1 MPFITEEI
9 HDVLY
14 KEFTK
19 SKSIHMEHFPIGYKN
34 LSDEKIKQGKFVLE
48 IIKNLRTIKAKH
60 GIPLNQEVTRV
71 IILSDKNKQEII
83 NDLKEDIKNTIRI
96 KNLEI
101 YEKNQEGKIKDKPD
115 LKEIIDELGIS
126 FYFSL

>member
-34 LSDEKIKQGKFVLE
+34 LSDEKIKQGKIVLE